1 MLKKIDTSPIIPSEP
16 VKQEAMKS
24 STSAPKFVSMTK
36 RTAQKPTAAQQA
48 EEEMDMLL
56 NGNFGGVFAEEF
68 DEFLEE
74 ETRQLKN
81 SQMPLRGRSTTSTNR
96 AQQKK
101 GKKPISS

>member
-1 MLKKIDTSPIIPSEP
+1 
-16 VKQEAMKS
+16 
-24 STSAPKFVSMTK
+24 
-36 RTAQKPTAAQQA
+36 
-48 EEEMDMLL
+48 L